1 MRALIISHIR
11 SRVTSDP
18 TSEVARGQ
26 KSKMI
31 LLILGRSERS
41 EPTAG
46 RPRQSRLAQ
55 IYRIGG
61 LVFCTINDVLVQQ

>member
-31 LLILGRSERS
+31 LLILGRSE
-41 EPTAG
+41 PTAG